1 MCFFRRKKPKE
12 VLNTKY
18 KIGEFIAFK
27 DRHNELT
34 HGYIYSFKKDEAG
47 NIIYDIQIG
56 GECPAIIH
64 DIAEDKIMIIPK

>member
-1 MCFFRRKKPKE
+1 MCFFKKKTKE
-12 VLNTKY
+12 VIITKY

-34 HGYIYSFKKDEAG
+34 HGYIYSYKKDGVG

-64 DIAEDKIMIIPK
+64 DVSEDRIMIIPK